1 MAAGLLKCAILAAGM
16 SSRLGPL
23 TEHLPKSCLAIDEGV
38 TMLERNLRIL
48 ELYGFGEVLIVTG
61 HAGHAIEDFVEQ
73 RASQTRLTTLHNSDY
88 SVMNNI
94 YTCYLLRDFLDE
106 DTLIM
111 NSDLVIGKGIVELA
125 AEMVRTSDES
135 FMMVDDR
142 NPLDEESMKVHV
154 DMDML
159 ITRVNKSLDIE
170 KSHGEYIGILRLS
183 KSDIPIFLESTE
195 GLLEAGETG
204 LYYEDAI
211 DRSSDKLTVRSVSTE
226 GVPWT
231 EVDTLADLDTAR
243 GIAKSLKSEIIT

>member
-48 ELYGFGEVLIVTG
+48 ELCGFEEVLIVTG

-159 ITRVNKSLDIE
+159 C
-170 KSHGEYIGILRLS
+170 
-183 KSDIPIFLESTE
+183 
-195 GLLEAGETG
+195 LLYTSPSPR
-204 LYYEDAI
+204 D
-211 DRSSDKLTVRSVSTE
+211 
-226 GVPWT
+226 
-231 EVDTLADLDTAR
+231 
-243 GIAKSLKSEIIT
+243 